1 MAQIIA
7 DRIKDATT
15 STGNTNITLANTAP
29 AGYKT
34 FASGF
39 GASVSRQVS
48 YCIANPNSPYEW
60 EAGFGL
66 YTSSTNTLV
75 RSLVTSNS
83 AGTQPTKI
91 IFPSG
96 TKDVFCT
103 TPSASMLVQDSNGT
117 IEIANNNSS
126 GSQSI
131 STTVHS
137 SGSVPI
143 SFSITCV
150 EPTGANAS
158 GTYLSV
164 SSATGTGSG
173 DGGDITIAAG
183 SAPGAGLGG
192 TINISAGA
200 SNTGNGGNI
209 SLTAG
214 DGDGDAGG
222 IYLVA
227 GNASASSSVSGGIVE
242 ITSGTAFG
250 SGSNGYIQISIGS
263 QPAINIFPADATTN
277 AAVKIGLF
285 GVTAVVRPTT
295 ANTTAG
301 TFVVNSGTA
310 INTGSTFAGGGGN
323 TYTLGQVVAA
333 LVKLGIL
340 T

>member
-7 DRIKDATT
+7 DRIKDATI

-39 GASVSRQVS
+39 GASVSKQVS
-48 YCIANPNSPYEW
+48 YCIANP
-60 EAGFGL
+60 
-66 YTSSTNTLV
+66 TNTLV

-83 AGTQPTKI
+83 SGTQPTKI
-91 IFPSG
+91 SFPAG

-103 TPSASMLVQDSNGT
+103 TPSASMLVQDSNGA
-117 IEIANNNSS
+117 IEIANNNAS
-126 GSQSI
+126 GSQSL
-131 STTVHS
+131 TTAVHS
-137 SGSVPI
+137 TGTVPT
-143 SFSITCV
+143 SLSITCV
-150 EPTGANAS
+150 DPTGANQS
-158 GTYLSV
+158 GTYLSFA
-164 SSATGTGSG
+164 SAAGTGTG
-173 DGGDITIAAG
+173 DGGSVTIAAG
-183 SAPGAGLGG
+183 YAPGAGAGG
-192 TINISAGA
+192 AINITAGG
-200 SNTGNGGNI
+200 SNTGSGGNI

-214 DGDGDAGG
+214 DGDGTTGG
-222 IYLVA
+222 ISLAA

-250 SGSNGYIQISIGS
+250 SGSNGYIVISIGS
-263 QPAINIFPADATTN
+263 QTAITISPADATTN

-301 TFVVNSGTA
+301 TFVVGSGTA
-310 INTGSTFAGGGGN
+310 VNQASTFSG
-323 TYTLGQVVAA
+323 YTIGQIAAA